1 MKRREFDF
9 SRARRVTLAEHR
21 MFKKAIENTFEIKL
35 PNRGRPP
42 KGPLLKYQAVH
53 IRLHPKALQW
63 ARAQA
68 KKSGKGYQTVINETL
83 LRCAA

>member
-1 MKRREFDF
+1 MKRRKFDF

-21 MFKKAIENTFEIKL
+21 MFRKAIENTFGVK
-35 PNRGRPP
+35 PPYRGRPP
-42 KGPLLKYQAVH
+42 KGPLKYH
-53 IRLHPKALQW
+53 GIFIRLNPRVVRW

-83 LRCAA
+83 LRHAA

>member
-1 MKRREFDF
+1 MKRIKFDF

-21 MFKKAIENTFEIKL
+21 MFRNAFENTFGIK
-35 PNRGRPP
+35 PPDRGRPP
-42 KGPLLKYQAVH
+42 KGKLKYQGIY
-53 IRLHPKALQW
+53 IRIHPKAIQW

-83 LRCAA
+83 LRHAA

>member
-21 MFKKAIENTFEIKL
+21 MFRKAFENTFGEK
-35 PNRGRPP
+35 PPYRGRPP
-42 KGPLLKYQAVH
+42 KGKLKYVGIY
-53 IRLHPKALQW
+53 IRLDPKALAW

-68 KKSGKGYQTVINETL
+68 KKSGIGYQTIINETL
-83 LRCAA
+83 LRHAA